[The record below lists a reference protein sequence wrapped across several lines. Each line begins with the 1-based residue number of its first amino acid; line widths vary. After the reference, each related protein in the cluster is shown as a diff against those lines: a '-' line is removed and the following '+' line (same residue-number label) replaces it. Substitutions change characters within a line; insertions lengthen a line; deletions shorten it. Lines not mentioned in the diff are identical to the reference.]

1 MLNKEFIPYELAL
14 ELRELGFDE
23 PCLAYYDNDGDFLG
37 DISVN
42 EDIGNLYRNSFLVMY
57 NDFKYADVASPLF
70 SQAFRWFRE
79 KGFLI
84 DFSSHDKDIHE
95 FYIRWSPNKSILSD
109 TYATYEE
116 TELACLNKLIEI
128 VKQK

>member
-1 MLNKEFIPYELAL
+1 MINREFVPYELAL

-57 NDFKYADVASPLF
+57 NDFKYADAASPLF

-79 KGFLI
+79 KYQI
-84 DFSSHDKDIHE
+84 SPSI
-95 FYIRWSPNKSILSD
+95 YIRRSR
-109 TYATYEE
+109 T
-116 TELACLNKLIEI
+116 
-128 VKQK
+128 